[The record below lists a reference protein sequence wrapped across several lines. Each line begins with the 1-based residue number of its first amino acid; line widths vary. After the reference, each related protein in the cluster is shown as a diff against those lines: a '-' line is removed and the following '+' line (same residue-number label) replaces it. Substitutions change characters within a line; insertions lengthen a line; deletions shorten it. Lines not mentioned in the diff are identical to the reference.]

1 MVQKKK
7 DKGPWM
13 QHLIPLKSQQKAVPQ
28 GQTLEF
34 SCAKEL
40 VHSFEGQIS
49 PVWEGLASDT
59 CVGNQHYIMYN
70 TSCYLTTVVSLKN
83 SPLTSGTLDTNTGL
97 LKSRACLIH
106 LTSQKT
112 FHSLSLIYDSTLN
125 HFIDA
130 VHRSLMCTCLE
141 MYLHLTAKWIAI
153 TVISPLSRII
163 FSSFSS
169 GVYTGDCD
177 LEFSQ

>member
-70 TSCYLTTVVSLKN
+70 TSCYLTTVVWRIHRWLLGHWTQTLVSWSLC
-83 SPLTSGTLDTNTGL
+83 
-97 LKSRACLIH
+97 ACLIH

-130 VHRSLMCTCLE
+130 VHRSLVCTCLE